1 MGVYKRK
8 LAKGIRWYFS
18 GQFQGQ
24 KYFSKAMF
32 LTRAECLMAERD
44 RLQQIETE
52 INTQQPES
60 EIMLVDVMS
69 ARLDEIKANHSNRY
83 YKETQRYYR
92 ILLKY
97 LGNIPV
103 ETVRKVQINKFIF
116 EYSKQVQ
123 ERGSSNYCTNA
134 MLRSV
139 KALFNYAIRIYDIEM
154 RNPFVGI
161 KLFPVDIK
169 LKFIPSEQEI
179 AYVRSALDN
188 EERFLFDFVE
198 QTGCRI
204 SEALRL
210 KFEDIQ
216 EGLVTLWTRKAKN
229 SNLTPRRIPVPEC
242 LKNIQGKGCIFGR
255 WKDKP
260 KFLERYIRKLG
271 LKKWSWH
278 NLRHRR
284 ASLWA
289 QEGRTL
295 LEIMQLLGHSNLS
308 TTQKYLQILGHIK
321 L

>member
-8 LAKGIRWYFS
+8 LSKGMRWYFS
-18 GQFQGQ
+18 GQFQGL

-44 RLQQIETE
+44 RLQQIEAE

-83 YKETQRYYR
+83 YKETQRYYK

-103 ETVRKVQINKFIF
+103 ASVRKVQINKFLF
-116 EYSKQVQ
+116 EYSKQVH

-169 LKFIPSEQEI
+169 LKYIPSEKEI
-179 AYVRSALDN
+179 ASVRSALDN
-188 EERFLFDFVE
+188 EECFLFDFVE

-204 SEALRL
+204 NEALRL
-210 KFEDIQ
+210 RYENIQ

-242 LKNIQGKGCIFGR
+242 LKKIQGNGCIFGR